1 MELSIDE
8 KFNHLSDYLQY
19 RTDII
24 CNKPD
29 YWLNDIHKNYL
40 PSFDYYLQNC
50 VIDKGGNY
58 DFTVRRYKTHFEKTK
73 NINHTDKPLMNKVQ
87 KCVLVGVEFSRWHFT
102 SFNYK
107 QIVIVT

>member
-1 MELSIDE
+1 MI
-8 KFNHLSDYLQY
+8 F
-19 RTDII
+19 I
-24 CNKPD
+24 
-29 YWLNDIHKNYL
+29 KNYL

-102 SFNYK
+102 PFNYK